1 MLKSLLEAIDSE
13 VPNGWQCD
21 KQKIQAQTFHF
32 FSTEDG
38 AAVLA
43 LSSDH
48 YLFRAQ

>member
-21 KQKIQAQTFHF
+21 KHKIQAHTFHF

-43 LSSDH
+43 LSFDH